1 MNNILYDS
9 QTIGEKYIEIVLENA
24 QKVNLKD
31 SIAIAEESLIKSE
44 DKNIEKLNRKAL
56 QNYLLANGMVDNKKF
71 TEYIAMMAI
80 TGQQL
85 KTQFNAKR
93 VEGLNVQYTKKRKAY
108 VEVEEYVKSNKRD
121 TKICAIYGIR
131 RTGKSTLMK
140 QVAQNL
146 SDEQKKQ
153 AWFITCNNDT
163 DFYDVVAFI
172 TKMLEKGDKYFFIDE
187 ITSAKIS
194 KI

>member
-56 QNYLLANGMVDNKKF
+56 QNYLLANGMFDNKKF
-71 TEYIAMMAI
+71 AEYIAMMAI

-85 KTQFNAKR
+85 KTQFNTKR
-93 VEGLNVQYTKKRKAY
+93 VEGLNVQYKKK
-108 VEVEEYVKSNKRD
+108 EKP
-121 TKICAIYGIR
+121 
-131 RTGKSTLMK
+131 
-140 QVAQNL
+140 
-146 SDEQKKQ
+146 
-153 AWFITCNNDT
+153 
-163 DFYDVVAFI
+163 
-172 TKMLEKGDKYFFIDE
+172 MLK
-187 ITSAKIS
+187 
-194 KI
+194 

>member
-31 SIAIAEESLIKSE
+31 SIAIAEESLIKSV

-56 QNYLLANGMVDNKKF
+56 QNYLLANGMFDNKKF
-71 TEYIAMMAI
+71 AMMVI

-131 RTGKSTLMK
+131 RTGKSTLME

-153 AWFITCNNDT
+153 EL
-163 DFYDVVAFI
+163 
-172 TKMLEKGDKYFFIDE
+172 K
-187 ITSAKIS
+187 
-194 KI
+194 

>member
-1 MNNILYDS
+1 M
-9 QTIGEKYIEIVLENA
+9 
-24 QKVNLKD
+24 NLKD
-31 SIAIAEESLIKSE
+31 SIAIAEESLIKSV

-56 QNYLLANGMVDNKKF
+56 QNYLLANGMFDNKKF
-71 TEYIAMMAI
+71 AEYIAMMAI

-121 TKICAIYGIR
+121 TKICTIYGIR
-131 RTGKSTLMK
+131 RTGKSTLME

-146 SDEQKKQ
+146 SDEQKNKHGSLPVIMIQ
-153 AWFITCNNDT
+153 IF
-163 DFYDVVAFI
+163 
-172 TKMLEKGDKYFFIDE
+172 MM
-187 ITSAKIS
+187 
-194 KI
+194 